1 MVDFTSTRMNTREI
15 VNSGLKSVKPSRCSL
30 TVYIFQSFVLNAYR
44 TVEDSR
50 IKKKKKKDP
59 YK

>member
-1 MVDFTSTRMNTREI
+1 MVDFTSTSMNTMEM
-15 VNSGLKSVKPSRCSL
+15 VNSGLKSVKPSGWF
-30 TVYIFQSFVLNAYR
+30 TVYIFQSFIFNVYQ

-50 IKKKKKKDP
+50 IKKKKDH